1 MTLKYFMEEIF
12 IILLLILL
20 NGVFA
25 MSEIAIISARKSSL
39 QADANKGSKAARTAL
54 KLAQDPDRFLS
65 AVQVGITLIG
75 ILTGIFSGNKIAAE
89 FSALLQR
96 AGMAASGASAL
107 AQTIIVILVMFLT
120 LIFGELVPKRI
131 AMSASERVS
140 KIVAGPMKFISLI
153 AAPFVWLLAK
163 TTSLVTRILGIRY
176 QETKVTEEEIK
187 SIIQEGTDEGEVS
200 PVEQDLVER
209 VFALGDLK
217 VSTIMTHRADIVWLD
232 LEMSEQEI
240 RETIESNIFEEYPVV
255 EDDLDHVVGVLSLK
269 EYVLNMGREG
279 GIDLRKMM
287 KEPEYFHE
295 NMNVYTVLEQM
306 KQKKISRAL
315 VCDEFG
321 SCSGIITLKD
331 IMEALVGNIN
341 DDHEDPDIVAR
352 ADNDGWLV
360 DGMCPMYDFLRHFD
374 IEDSMEDFEYTTV
387 AGLIL
392 DELDHMPV
400 PGEKVSWRDFQ
411 FEVVDMDGARIDK
424 VIVKKESQDAGEA
437 EFDEKNAVN
446 FRELPLLEDSWN
458 ESVGKSSHTKG
469 RIQEG

>member
-1 MTLKYFMEEIF
+1 MNDSLIFM
-12 IILLLILL
+12 ILLQVFLILL
-20 NGVFA
+20 NAVFA
-25 MSEIAIISARKSSL
+25 SAEIAVISIN
-39 QADANKGSKAARTAL
+39 DA
-54 KLAQDPDRFLS
+54 KLAKMAAAGDKRAIRLARLTSQPARFLATIQVAITLSGFLGS
-65 AVQVGITLIG
+65 AFAAENFSDGLVDWLLGLGVQIPAATLDAVAVVIITLI
-75 ILTGIFSGNKIAAE
+75 LSYF
-89 FSALLQR
+89 
-96 AGMAASGASAL
+96 
-107 AQTIIVILVMFLT
+107 T

-140 KIVAGPMKFISLI
+140 KIVAGPMKFISMI

-163 TTSLVTRILGIRY
+163 TTSLVTKMLGIRY

-232 LEMSEQEI
+232 LEMTDQEI

-269 EYVLNMGREG
+269 EYVLNIGKEG
-279 GIDLRKMM
+279 SLDLRKMM

-400 PGEKVSWRDFQ
+400 AGEKVTWRDFC

-424 VIVKKESQDAGEA
+424 VIVKKETPESGEKEPGQDVPAAGQIA
-437 EFDEKNAVN
+437 AK
-446 FRELPLLEDSWN
+446 
-458 ESVGKSSHTKG
+458 
-469 RIQEG
+469 

>member
-1 MTLKYFMEEIF
+1 MEEIF
-12 IILLLILL
+12 IIILLILL
-20 NGVFA
+20 NGIFA

-39 QADANKGSKAARTAL
+39 QTDANKGSKAARTAL
-54 KLAQDPDRFLS
+54 GLAQDPDRFLS

-89 FSALLQR
+89 FSAVLQS
-96 AGMAASGASAL
+96 AGMSAAGASAL

-131 AMSASERVS
+131 AMSAAEKVS
-140 KIVAGPMKFISLI
+140 KIVAGPMKFISVI

-163 TTSLVTRILGIRY
+163 TTSLVTKMLGIKY
-176 QETKVTEEEIK
+176 QEAKVTEEEIK

-217 VSTIMTHRADIVWLD
+217 VSTIMTLRADIVWLSLD
-232 LEMSEQEI
+232 MTDEEI
-240 RETIESNIFEEYPVV
+240 RETISKNLFEEYPVV

-269 EYVLNMGREG
+269 EYVLNYRNEVL
-279 GIDLRKMM
+279 DLAKMM
-287 KEPEYFHE
+287 KAPEYFHE

-341 DDHEDPDIVAR
+341 DDHQEPDIVAR
-352 ADNDGWLV
+352 AGNDGWLV

-374 IEDSMEDFEYTTV
+374 VEESMEDFEYTTV

-400 PGEKVSWRDFQ
+400 AGEKVTWRDFQ

-424 VIVKKESQDAGEA
+424 VIVKRITSLEPQSAPEAG
-437 EFDEKNAVN
+437 
-446 FRELPLLEDSWN
+446 
-458 ESVGKSSHTKG
+458 
-469 RIQEG
+469 Q

>member
-1 MTLKYFMEEIF
+1 MEELF
-12 IILLLILL
+12 IILFLILL

-39 QADANKGSKAARTAL
+39 QTDANKGSKAAKTAL
-54 KLAQDPDRFLS
+54 NLAQDPDRFLS

-89 FSALLQR
+89 LSALLQN

-107 AQTIIVILVMFLT
+107 AKAIIVILVMFLT

-131 AMSASERVS
+131 AMSSAEKVS
-140 KIVAGPMKFISLI
+140 KIVARPMKFISVV
-153 AAPFVWLLAK
+153 AAPFVWLLAR
-163 TTSLVTRILGIRY
+163 TTSLIVKMLGIKY
-176 QETKVTEEEIK
+176 QEAKVTEEEIK

-217 VSTIMTHRADIVWLD
+217 VSTIMTLRADIVWLS
-232 LEMSEQEI
+232 LEMTGNEI
-240 RETIESNIFEEYPVV
+240 RETIEGNIFEEYPVV

-269 EYVLNMGREG
+269 DYVLNIGKDG
-279 GIDLRKMM
+279 DLDLKKMM
-287 KEPEYFHE
+287 KEPVYFHE

-306 KQKKISRAL
+306 KEKKISRAL

-341 DDHEDPDIVAR
+341 DDHEEPDIVAR
-352 ADNDGWLV
+352 GGNDGWLV

-400 PGEKVSWRDFQ
+400 AGEKVNWGEFQ

-424 VIVKKESQDAGEA
+424 VIVKKTGSAAAEESGDDGQD
-437 EFDEKNAVN
+437 
-446 FRELPLLEDSWN
+446 
-458 ESVGKSSHTKG
+458 
-469 RIQEG
+469 

>member
-1 MTLKYFMEEIF
+1 MEEIF

-232 LEMSEQEI
+232 LEDEG
-240 RETIESNIFEEYPVV
+240 TGIFP
-255 EDDLDHVVGVLSLK
+255 
-269 EYVLNMGREG
+269 
-279 GIDLRKMM
+279 
-287 KEPEYFHE
+287 
-295 NMNVYTVLEQM
+295 
-306 KQKKISRAL
+306 
-315 VCDEFG
+315 
-321 SCSGIITLKD
+321 
-331 IMEALVGNIN
+331 
-341 DDHEDPDIVAR
+341 
-352 ADNDGWLV
+352 
-360 DGMCPMYDFLRHFD
+360 
-374 IEDSMEDFEYTTV
+374 
-387 AGLIL
+387 
-392 DELDHMPV
+392 
-400 PGEKVSWRDFQ
+400 
-411 FEVVDMDGARIDK
+411 
-424 VIVKKESQDAGEA
+424 
-437 EFDEKNAVN
+437 
-446 FRELPLLEDSWN
+446 
-458 ESVGKSSHTKG
+458 
-469 RIQEG
+469 

>member
-1 MTLKYFMEEIF
+1 MEEIF

-89 FSALLQR
+89 FSALLQK

-140 KIVAGPMKFISLI
+140 KIVAGPMKFISMI

-374 IEDSMEDFEYTTV
+374 IEDSMEDFDYTTV

-424 VIVKKESQDAGEA
+424 VIVKKGSQDAGEA
-437 EFDEKNAVN
+437 EQSQ
-446 FRELPLLEDSWN
+446 EDVQSA
-458 ESVGKSSHTKG
+458 GQIAAK
-469 RIQEG
+469 

>member
-1 MTLKYFMEEIF
+1 MEEIF

-39 QADANKGSKAARTAL
+39 QTDANKGSKAARTAL

-140 KIVAGPMKFISLI
+140 KIVAGPMKFISMI

-424 VIVKKESQDAGEA
+424 VIVKKGSQDAGEA
-437 EFDEKNAVN
+437 EQSQ
-446 FRELPLLEDSWN
+446 EDVQSA
-458 ESVGKSSHTKG
+458 GQIAAK
-469 RIQEG
+469 

>member
-1 MTLKYFMEEIF
+1 MEEIF
-12 IILLLILL
+12 IIILLILL
-20 NGVFA
+20 NGIFA

-39 QADANKGSKAARTAL
+39 QTDANKGSKAARTAL
-54 KLAQDPDRFLS
+54 GLAQDPDKFLS

-89 FSALLQR
+89 FSSVLQS
-96 AGMAASGASAL
+96 AGMSAAGASAL
-107 AQTIIVILVMFLT
+107 AQAIIVILVMFLT

-131 AMSASERVS
+131 AMSAAEKVS
-140 KIVAGPMKFISLI
+140 KIVAGPMKFISVI

-163 TTSLVTRILGIRY
+163 TTSLVTKMLGIKY
-176 QETKVTEEEIK
+176 QEAKVTEEEIK

-217 VSTIMTHRADIVWLD
+217 VSTIMTLRADIVWLSLD
-232 LEMSEQEI
+232 MTDEEI
-240 RETIESNIFEEYPVV
+240 RETISKNLFEEYPVV

-269 EYVLNMGREG
+269 EYVLNYRNEVL
-279 GIDLRKMM
+279 DLAKMM
-287 KEPEYFHE
+287 KAPEYFHE

-341 DDHEDPDIVAR
+341 DDHQEPDIVAR
-352 ADNDGWLV
+352 AGNDGWLV

-374 IEDSMEDFEYTTV
+374 VEESMEDFEYTTV

-400 PGEKVSWRDFQ
+400 AGEKVTWRDFQ

-424 VIVKKESQDAGEA
+424 VIVKRITSLEPQSAPEAG
-437 EFDEKNAVN
+437 
-446 FRELPLLEDSWN
+446 
-458 ESVGKSSHTKG
+458 
-469 RIQEG
+469 Q

>member
-1 MTLKYFMEEIF
+1 MEEIF
-12 IILLLILL
+12 IIILLILL

-39 QADANKGSKAARTAL
+39 QSDANKGSKAARTAL
-54 KLAQDPDRFLS
+54 KLANDPDRFLS

-89 FSALLQR
+89 FSAILQR
-96 AGMAASGASAL
+96 AGMAEAGASAL
-107 AQTIIVILVMFLT
+107 AQAIIVLLVMFLT

-131 AMSASERVS
+131 AMSASEKVS
-140 KIVAGPMKFISLI
+140 KIVAGPMKFISII

-163 TTSLVTRILGIRY
+163 TTSLVVKILGIKY

-217 VSTIMTHRADIVWLD
+217 VSTIMTLRADIVWRSTD
-232 LEMSEQEI
+232 MTDKEI
-240 RETIESNIFEEYPVV
+240 RETIEGNIFEEYPVV

-269 EYVLNMGREG
+269 DYVLSLGKDG
-279 GIDLRKMM
+279 TLDIRKMM
-287 KEPEYFHE
+287 KAPEYFHE

-306 KQKKISRAL
+306 KEKKISRAL

-341 DDHEDPDIVAR
+341 DDHEEPDIVAR
-352 ADNDGWLV
+352 GGDDGWLV

-400 PGEKVSWRDFQ
+400 AGEKVTWGNFQ

-424 VIVKKESQDAGEA
+424 VIVKKLEPDSDIGAQSDDGA
-437 EFDEKNAVN
+437 E
-446 FRELPLLEDSWN
+446 
-458 ESVGKSSHTKG
+458 
-469 RIQEG
+469 

>member
-1 MTLKYFMEEIF
+1 MEEIF
-12 IILLLILL
+12 IIFLLILL

-39 QADANKGSKAARTAL
+39 QADANKGSKAAKTAL
-54 KLAQDPDRFLS
+54 GLAQDPDRFLS

-75 ILTGIFSGNKIAAE
+75 ILTGIFSGKKIAAE
-89 FSALLQR
+89 FSALLES
-96 AGMAASGASAL
+96 AGMAPTAASAL

-131 AMSASERVS
+131 AMSASEKVS
-140 KIVAGPMKFISLI
+140 KIVAGPMKFISVI
-153 AAPFVWLLAK
+153 AAPFVWLLAR
-163 TTSLVTRILGIRY
+163 TTALIVKILGIRY

-200 PVEQDLVER
+200 LVEQDLVER

-217 VSTIMTHRADIVWLD
+217 VSTIMTLRADIVWLS
-232 LEMSEQEI
+232 LEMTEQEI
-240 RETIESNIFEEYPVV
+240 RETIEGNIFEEYPVV

-269 EYVLNMGREG
+269 EYVLNIGKEG
-279 GIDLRKMM
+279 FDLARMM
-287 KEPEYFHE
+287 KEPSYFHE

-306 KQKKISRAL
+306 KEKKISRAL

-341 DDHEDPDIVAR
+341 DDHEEPDIIAR
-352 ADNDGWLV
+352 GNNDGWLV

-400 PGEKVSWRDFQ
+400 AGEKVVWRDFD

-424 VIVKKESQDAGEA
+424 VIVKKREPQAPEQAAGSN
-437 EFDEKNAVN
+437 DQSEK
-446 FRELPLLEDSWN
+446 S
-458 ESVGKSSHTKG
+458 GQK
-469 RIQEG
+469 